1 MYIIYVHDLELIYIY
16 IYNYV
21 YIITKYIHIYIYTRQ
36 YMGLCEDSTTP
47 LMPILLGTWR

>member
-21 YIITKYIHIYIYTRQ
+21 YIITKYNIYKYTSV
-36 YMGLCEDSTTP
+36 YGVV
-47 LMPILLGTWR
+47 

>member
-16 IYNYV
+16 NYV
-21 YIITKYIHIYIYTRQ
+21 YIITKYNIYIYTRQ